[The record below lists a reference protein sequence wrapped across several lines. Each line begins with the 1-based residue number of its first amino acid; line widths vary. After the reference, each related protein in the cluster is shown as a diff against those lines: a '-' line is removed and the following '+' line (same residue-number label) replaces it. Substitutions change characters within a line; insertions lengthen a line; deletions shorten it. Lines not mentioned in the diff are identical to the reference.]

1 MNDNNSTDRLT
12 VMSYCAE
19 FDMGRRIQA
28 ITRDVVVNIKGG
40 YNHEKAGSKPKSL
53 PEHKIEVQT
62 A

>member
-28 ITRDVVVNIKGG
+28 IRRPSGKYSGQVKLVI
-40 YNHEKAGSKPKSL
+40 AGRQAQS
-53 PEHKIEVQT
+53 
-62 A
+62 